1 MAGKWNETEKQELAK
16 AFKIL
21 TIIQKNYGRDIN
33 PIETLRAW
41 EFILSEKYTAEQV
54 LLAMRSYMELSSDM
68 PSPSDL
74 IKIISPP
81 PKKITYAEYK
91 HALEQ
96 HALEGY
102 PMFGYFGQ
110 VIKDFEKQGGDES
123 GVKSQ
128 YEILES
134 RKNAETI
141 PQVKSILALTYGEG
155 GENDD

>member
-1 MAGKWNETEKQELAK
+1 MAGNWNDAEKQELAK
-16 AFKIL
+16 AFKVL

-33 PIETLRAW
+33 PIETLKAW
-41 EFILSEKYTAEQV
+41 EFILSEKYTAGQV

-68 PSPSDL
+68 PAPSDL

-110 VIKDFEKQGGDES
+110 VIKDFHQQNGEES

-134 RKNAETI
+134 RKNEEII
-141 PQVKSILALTYGEG
+141 PQVKSILALTYGEKHDA
-155 GENDD
+155 DD